1 MKTKDNVEI
10 IDSKAITTLSQKV
23 TQEIDS
29 KHLLEFIR
37 TSILNSN
44 IPTNKNTQ
52 YYYKYIKSSLSYEIL
67 IFQNNNTNN
76 FILEPFIFLAFYD
89 INETVNSVDVFVSNG
104 TFVLFKNQEL
114 LMLKNVENVSNED
127 IKIYVY
133 QTYNIKIDNFIQID
147 KETIKQLKT
156 KYLLNNYKK
165 IDIKFH
171 NIIENKSFT
180 FFIIFLT
187 VTTLLSLYILSTK
200 MDNSNL
206 KDFKANKSPQT
217 VLVQNHFCKL
227 EKIYN
232 KHNLKN
238 IEKTI
243 ELFKYLKLQGITLET
258 FEYKS
263 NKIYA
268 NIVDKQKKKLL
279 DFITVY
285 TEDIEINSI
294 EFNEADSVFIM
305 NIEINI

>member
-1 MKTKDNVEI
+1 MKNKDNVEI

-29 KHLLEFIR
+29 KYLLEFIK

-44 IPTNKNTQ
+44 IPTDKNTQ
-52 YYYKYIKSSLSYEIL
+52 YYYKYIESSLSYEIL

-89 INETVNSVDVFVSNG
+89 INETVNSVDVFVSNE
-104 TFVLFKNQEL
+104 TFVLFKNREL
-114 LMLKNVENVSNED
+114 LVLKNVENVSNED

-147 KETIKQLKT
+147 KETIQQLKT

-171 NIIENKSFT
+171 KIIENKSFT

-200 MDNSNL
+200 MDNSNI
-206 KDFKANKSPQT
+206 KDSKANKSPQT
-217 VLVQNHFCKL
+217 VLVQNHFSKL

-294 EFNEADSVFIM
+294 EFNENDSVFIM
-305 NIEINI
+305 SVEINI